1 MAPDCFGVGLSCGLN
16 PVRAALAL
24 CKPPAVAGLASFAH
38 VTDVTLS
45 LISSQVIPLEDNYF
59 CLKMALSREPRQE
72 WDSPVGRSDVLGK
85 LQTS

>member
-1 MAPDCFGVGLSCGLN
+1 MAPDCFGVGLSCSLN

-38 VTDVTLS
+38 VTLS

-59 CLKMALSREPRQE
+59 CLKMALSCEPRQE
-72 WDSPVGRSDVLGK
+72 WDNPVGRSDVFGK